1 MKPTEMPVFGQI
13 RNSMKNSSSS
23 ANGYSEDSAESS
35 LEGFYE
41 KNIHENASDKGCFSS
56 TGLVIMASGLGKR
69 FGSNK
74 LLADFDGQPLIQRI
88 LTTSKGIFPW
98 MVVVTRHREV
108 ENICKKEGIPV
119 FVHDL
124 PGRQDTIRLGLSW
137 ILERSKTSGF
147 VADPSGVSDSTAYL
161 DSALRTCIFT
171 PADQPLLTRD
181 TLIRLA
187 EAAETEKSD
196 ITKSDRAEYEL
207 MNTTEDSQ
215 AFAKNTTKNCQMV
228 AKNATE
234 DSQAFAKNAT
244 EDNQNSKTEE
254 QRSIIRL
261 RCGDRVGTPTAF
273 PAWTFQ
279 ELLSL
284 PEGKGGNLLLKKYPE
299 KVKEV
304 LADHEYE
311 LMDADTPETLVEL
324 LEIYKLNK

>member
-35 LEGFYE
+35 LEGFNE
-41 KNIHENASDKGCFSS
+41 KSIHENASDKGCFSS

-137 ILERSKTSGF
+137 ILERSKTSG
-147 VADPSGVSDSTAYL
+147 SGVDSSDILDSTASL
-161 DSALRTCIFT
+161 ESTLRTCIFT

-187 EAAETEKSD
+187 RAVETEQSNT
-196 ITKSDRAEYEL
+196 TKSDRAEYEL
-207 MNTTEDSQ
+207 MNATEDSRTSVKNATKDSQ
-215 AFAKNTTKNCQMV
+215 AFVKNTTKNCQ
-228 AKNATE
+228 T
-234 DSQAFAKNAT
+234 SAKNAT
-244 EDNQNSKTEE
+244 EDNKNSKTEE

-311 LMDADTPETLVEL
+311 LMDADTPEILAEL